1 MTDKK
6 EIGNFGEDFTAKF
19 LKKSGYKILER
30 NYHSRYG
37 EIDIIAS
44 KGGVLAFVEVK
55 TRSRDSL
62 FKGREAV
69 DFFKL
74 QKCLKTAQV
83 YMMKNQTEM
92 QPRFDVSE
100 LVVVQNGR
108 KIEVL
113 EHNYIENTMD

>member
-6 EIGNFGEDFTAKF
+6 EIGNFGEDFTSKF

-44 KGGVLAFVEVK
+44 KGAVLAFVEVK
-55 TRSRDSL
+55 TRTEGSL

-69 DFFKL
+69 DFFKS
-74 QKCLKTAQV
+74 QKCLKSAQIYV
-83 YMMKNQTEM
+83 AKNPTEL
-92 QPRFDVSE
+92 QPRFAP
-100 LVVVQNGR
+100 
-108 KIEVL
+108 
-113 EHNYIENTMD
+113 

>member
-1 MTDKK
+1 MADKK
-6 EIGNFGEDFTAKF
+6 EIGNFGEEFTSKF
-19 LKKSGYKILER
+19 LKKNGYKILER

-44 KGGVLAFVEVK
+44 KGGILAFVEVK
-55 TRSRDSL
+55 TRSQDSL

-69 DFFKL
+69 DFFKS

-83 YMMKNQTEM
+83 YMVKNQTDL

-100 LVVVQNGR
+100 LVINQNGR
-108 KIEVL
+108 KIEVI